1 MVLSSASVSALLSA
15 CGCPV
20 QLPSSLSA
28 LCVPPSFLHRFF
40 VDLRWISCL
49 MCGWLGIV
57 LLIMTEIGIFS
68 NPAFVAFGPRPS
80 LTFMHVSIDTPYKYG
95 MLVTMIIL
103 HTLVSDFI
111 SDSLTPHVINTLQ
124 VPPHPP
130 PPQPYY
136 YYYYNFLAFL
146 LSIMRRT

>member
-1 MVLSSASVSALLSA
+1 
-15 CGCPV
+15 
-20 QLPSSLSA
+20 
-28 LCVPPSFLHRFF
+28 
-40 VDLRWISCL
+40 

-136 YYYYNFLAFL
+136 YYYNFLAFL